1 VSQHQLIE
9 LRPREGGEEVTLYVK
24 GFLGRG
30 EEPDHF
36 DRWLGAHEALE
47 QSHGWGPDV
56 VACRWPA
63 GELLPRSLAAMG
75 AVKGAVDV
83 FRIVRNVR
91 RAARLAHW
99 GAMAAEEL
107 AFLTAHFV
115 YQYVAATRS
124 AAERAADL
132 ALHLEE
138 LAAEH
143 RRVRVVAHSLGCR
156 HVIEGISLLSESKRP
171 AEVHLCAPACR
182 EQDVA
187 EKLEGLARERT
198 WLYYTRAD
206 RVLDLAFTPIA
217 MGRAMGS
224 VGLEAPPAG
233 LETLDVSEHFD
244 FWVHGEYARRFDR
257 LVAAQGRDEVEF
269 RRRPTR

>member
-1 VSQHQLIE
+1 MTPHGLIE
-9 LRPREGGEEVTLYVK
+9 LRPGDESDEVTLYVK

-30 EEPDHF
+30 EAPDHF
-36 DRWLGAHEALE
+36 GHWLRAHEVLE
-47 QSHGWGPDV
+47 GASGWGSEV

-63 GELLPRSLAAMG
+63 GELLPRSLAAAG
-75 AVKGAVDV
+75 VLKGAVDV

-99 GAMAAEEL
+99 GALAAEEL

-132 ALHLEE
+132 AGHLEL

-156 HVIEGISLLSESKRP
+156 HVVEGIALLPDALRP

-182 EQDVA
+182 ESDVA
-187 EKLEGLARERT
+187 DKLAGLSREQT
-198 WLYYTRAD
+198 WLYYTRKD

-217 MGRAMGS
+217 RGRALGY
-224 VGLEAPPAG
+224 VGLEAPVSG
-233 LETLDVSEHFD
+233 LVAVDVGEHFD
-244 FWVHGEYARRFDR
+244 FWVHCEYARRFDR
-257 LVAAQGRDEVEF
+257 LVTAGVPPSLLSAGS
-269 RRRPTR
+269 

>member
-1 VSQHQLIE
+1 M
-9 LRPREGGEEVTLYVK
+9 TLYVK

-36 DRWLGAHEALE
+36 DDWRSAHVKLE
-47 QSHGWGPDV
+47 RSHGWGARA

-91 RAARLAHW
+91 RAAKLAHW

-124 AAERAADL
+124 AAERAEDL
-132 ALHLEE
+132 AAHLEA

-143 RRVRVVAHSLGCR
+143 ERVRVVAHSLGCR
-156 HVIEGISLLSESKRP
+156 HVIEGVALLAPQRRP
-171 AEVHLCAPACR
+171 AEIHLCAPACR

-187 EKLEGLARERT
+187 DKLGGLALERT
-198 WLYYTRAD
+198 WLYYTRKD

-217 MGRAMGS
+217 RGRALGHTGPENPPPDLLAID
-224 VGLEAPPAG
+224 VG
-233 LETLDVSEHFD
+233 EHFD
-244 FWVHGEYARRFDR
+244 FWVHGEYSRRFDR
-257 LVAAQGRDEVEF
+257 LAAAPGQQDGS
-269 RRRPTR
+269 